1 MRSILLVGLGHISA
15 TQLMAAHALAHA
27 HDTSL
32 TILPPH
38 FEPPVSLE
46 DIVKEFKVP
55 DIKFEVPFFPKET
68 AWERRNPNAPFYAK
82 VGHKKRV
89 DPHRKKR

>member
-1 MRSILLVGLGHISA
+1 
-15 TQLMAAHALAHA
+15 
-27 HDTSL
+27 
-32 TILPPH
+32 
-38 FEPPVSLE
+38 VSLE

-82 VGHKKRV
+82 AGHKKRV

>member
-15 TQLMAAHALAHA
+15 TQLMAVHALAHA

-38 FEPPVSLE
+38 FEPTVSVE
-46 DIVKEFKVP
+46 DMVKEFKVP
-55 DIKFEVPFFPKET
+55 DIKFEMPFFTKET

-82 VGHKKRV
+82 AGHKKRF
-89 DPHRKKR
+89 DHHRKKR